1 MLERFT
7 ERARRAIVRAIEE
20 ARSRRHAAVE
30 PEHLLLALVR
40 SDVLDPRVLR
50 HAGLRIEPLV
60 SEVERVLAAIPSN
73 ADGGEPAF
81 SPSLRNVLA
90 SAFEGQQA
98 GAPIGTDHL
107 LLGLHAD
114 ERTAAARILRV
125 SGAGLDLVLRMGFL
139 RDPRPRVGRDR
150 VRFIAT
156 SRWRLPL

>member
-20 ARSRRHAAVE
+20 ARGRRHAEVG
-30 PEHLLLALVR
+30 PEHLLLALIR
-40 SDVLDPRVLR
+40 TDVFDPRVLR
-50 HAGLRIEPLV
+50 HAGLNLEPLI
-60 SEVERVLAAIPSN
+60 EEIERALATIPPTTENS
-73 ADGGEPAF
+73 EPAF
-81 SPSLRNVLA
+81 SATLRNVLA
-90 SAFEGQQA
+90 AAFEGQEA

-114 ERTAAARILRV
+114 ERTAAARILRA

-139 RDPRPRVGRDR
+139 RDPRQRVGRDR
-150 VRFIAT
+150 MRFIAT